1 MRIEI
6 FSNLFT
12 AHIRRTDKSKEA
24 DPIPIENYMTEIE
37 DYFDIKIS
45 EGIENIEK
53 KLFLATDE
61 PDVID
66 TVENKYSDV
75 SR

>member
-1 MRIEI
+1 
-6 FSNLFT
+6 
-12 AHIRRTDKSKEA
+12 
-24 DPIPIENYMTEIE
+24 MTEIE

-75 SR
+75 SG